1 MGMSGDLEAAI
12 AAGSTMVRVGT
23 ALFGARDYSQ
33 KADVSDFLQKLRP
46 FAAMADHAFCTMN
59 SSGNRMF
66 LRITIKSHEWMQ
78 TGTTGVIPTQNLKS
92 PDRMSGLLVLTHYF
106 NGTCTSAKW
115 FHLNLYRNAFMH
127 FLNV

>member
-1 MGMSGDLEAAI
+1 MGMSSDLEAAI

-33 KADVSDFLQKLRP
+33 KANVSDFLQKLRP
-46 FAAMADHAFCTMN
+46 LRLWQKTLFRTMN

-66 LRITIKSHEWMQ
+66 LRITINSDEWMH

-92 PDRMSGLLVLTHYF
+92 PDRMSGF
-106 NGTCTSAKW
+106 
-115 FHLNLYRNAFMH
+115 
-127 FLNV
+127 